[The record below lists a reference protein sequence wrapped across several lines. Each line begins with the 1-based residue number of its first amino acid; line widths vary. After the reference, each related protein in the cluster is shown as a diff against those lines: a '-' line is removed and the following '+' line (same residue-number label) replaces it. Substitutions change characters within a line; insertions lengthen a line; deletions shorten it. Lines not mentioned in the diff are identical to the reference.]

1 MPWFPNVEDPMQQVV
16 LVGKDTARP
25 YKHATSRSEPSNC
38 PSLSIEKDPLDGT
51 LGRTH
56 QAQSQ
61 QKI

>member
-56 QAQSQ
+56 QAQPQ